1 MTEILN
7 TVGSGSGYPIL
18 AAFAMFI
25 AAWSLGR
32 AIIKLL
38 KLRADHL
45 CAFVLGIDVIALLLL
60 AMLSLFP
67 GGRILAVTRGI
78 LAVLT
83 IAALCYTKVPS
94 FRPER
99 DWKAWIVPG
108 MFFLFLGSFF
118 TAQAQAWD
126 ECVYQLALPLRW
138 ARLGALPVMT
148 DLPYSGFPS
157 LPQILY
163 VPLLSD
169 GGTLAVKL
177 FYGICQAVFLAGL
190 MRLTKGISRTGR
202 ILILLSFMTAP
213 IILAGFRDIYA
224 EVFIALN
231 LTAGLLLLRNQKP
244 FSAATFL
251 LCGIFAGAMAA
262 VKLTGCLSAFC
273 LLAAWFLQIPA
284 EKRKIFCM
292 TVLPSAGLFALCFYL
307 RPWIATGNPCYPY
320 LCRYFAP
327 AQGRMSDFHHA
338 LGLDRFGYDNPLKSL
353 IYSFRDLSLPG
364 REKLFDGSYG
374 LTFLLFGLLFFYYLF
389 LLVRKKKYKNIAV
402 LYSLPA
408 LFYLVWLL
416 TSPQARFLLI
426 LPVLTIFVFCHALRF
441 LTKRQRTVFYLILI
455 AGIGF
460 NLHAS
465 GKILRS
471 CTLNWKQLTIGTKQS
486 ELDLLYG
493 RTGDDYLPACEWLKA
508 VANNGKI
515 LLLFEER
522 TLYLPAGTEI
532 GTPLFQGKYFR
543 DLNFTPEA
551 VLKELQN
558 HDIRTV
564 YLRLP
569 VNNPD
574 LLPEMLKQYQPVRNA
589 FFALAQQG
597 YCTIKP
603 ISKDGMIVSFSK
615 K

>member
-1 MTEILN
+1 MTDILN
-7 TVGSGSGYPIL
+7 TVGCGSGYPIL

-32 AIIKLL
+32 AFMKLL

-45 CAFVLGIDVIALLLL
+45 CAFVLGSDVMALLLL

-67 GGRILAVTRGI
+67 GGNIIAICRCI

-83 IAALCYTKVPS
+83 IAALCYAKIPV
-94 FRPER
+94 FRMEQ

-108 MFFLFLGSFF
+108 LFFLFTGSFF
-118 TAQAQAWD
+118 TAHAQAWD
-126 ECVYQLALPLRW
+126 ECVYQLAVPLRW
-138 ARLGALPVMT
+138 ARLAAVPVMT

-163 VPLLSD
+163 VPLLAD

-177 FYGICQAVFLAGL
+177 FYGICQAFFLAGL
-190 MRLTKGISRTGR
+190 MRLTKGIPRTGR

-213 IILAGFRDIYA
+213 IVLAGFRDVYA
-224 EVFIALN
+224 EVFIGLN
-231 LTAGLLLLRNQKP
+231 LLAGFLLLRNQKTE
-244 FSAATFL
+244 SAPTFL
-251 LCGIFAGAMAA
+251 LCGIFAAAMTA
-262 VKLTGCLSAFC
+262 VKLTGFLSAFC
-273 LLAAWFLQIPA
+273 LFAACFIKIPA

-292 TVLPSAGLFALCFYL
+292 TFFPSAALFALCFYL

-327 AQGRMSDFHHA
+327 EQGRMSDFHHA
-338 LGLDRFGYDNPLKSL
+338 LGLDRFGYENPVKSL

-374 LTFLLFGLLFFYYLF
+374 LTFLLLGLLFFYYLY
-389 LLVRKKKYKNIAV
+389 LLVRKKKYSSAAS
-402 LYSLPA
+402 LYLTPV
-408 LFYLVWLL
+408 LFYIVWLL

-426 LPVLTIFVFCHALRF
+426 LPILTVFVFSHALRF
-441 LTKRQRTVFYLILI
+441 LTPKKRMVFYLLLI
-455 AGIGF
+455 AGICV
-460 NLHAS
+460 NLYAS
-465 GKILRS
+465 KKILRS
-471 CTLNWKQLTIGTKQS
+471 CVLNWKQLLAGTTQS

-508 VANNGKI
+508 FAKNGKI
-515 LLLFEER
+515 LILFEER

-551 VLKELQN
+551 VLQE
-558 HDIRTV
+558 IRKHNIQTV

-574 LLPEMLKQYQPVRNA
+574 LLPVMLQQYQPVRNA
-589 FFALAQQG
+589 FLTLARQG
-597 YCTIKP
+597 HCQLKP
-603 ISKDGMIVSFSK
+603 ITRDGLIISFSK